1 MRIHTRI
8 WNMTRTNVLS
18 IAIVL
23 SAGHAYGQLHLIA
36 GTATP
41 NEEGPAI
48 AASLLKV
55 NPDGSLES
63 VEQLASQKEGMWW
76 IESADDAR
84 TIVMLTSEPELKV
97 VVVDMNRGEVVKRCE
112 KWPEVPGYLSPHI
125 WGTQYWLVADGTGR
139 LSVGRYGS
147 RGFPD
152 TVLQGMSLDAGVPC
166 DASFRMLGPTDVA
179 KVYVQGAGGIG
190 SLTGI
195 QGPTFLVDSAGAV
208 YTQIGGDRIYV
219 GYTVPRQ
226 SWSDMKVPF
235 AWVWANN
242 TKVAVVSYED
252 RQDRNNP
259 GPRRNIAYDKVNRI
273 WRELP
278 LPGLAGVRA
287 FGSTV
292 AMSEAVSP
300 VGEPVAAKTARR
312 EARAARDPDRRSVFE
327 GVERRERLP
336 LVYPGRL
343 HVHDVATGQSTVI
356 VTNEEDSEVLLVD
369 EETIY
374 YRVNDTIHASARG
387 VSGLLPGRILATDD
401 RIRDAHWA
409 FMK

>member
-1 MRIHTRI
+1 MFRLLQQTK
-8 WNMTRTNVLS
+8 VLL
-18 IAIVL
+18 IAFL
-23 SAGHAYGQLHLIA
+23 AFSGQAYAQLHVIVGA
-36 GTATP
+36 ATP
-41 NEEGPAI
+41 KEHDQAV
-48 AASLLKV
+48 AASLLKT
-55 NPDGSLES
+55 NPDGSLEL
-63 VEQLASQKEGMWW
+63 VEELVSKKEGMWW

-84 TIVMLTSEPELKV
+84 TIAILTSEPQSKV

-112 KWPEVPGYLSPHI
+112 KWPVVPGYLSPQ
-125 WGTQYWLVADGTGR
+125 WATQNWLVADGTGR

-147 RGFPD
+147 RGDPD
-152 TVLQGMSLDAGVPC
+152 SVLQGVSLDANVPC
-166 DASFRMLGPTDVA
+166 EASFGMLGPADVS
-179 KVYVQGAGGIG
+179 KVYRQGDGGIG

-208 YTQIGGDRIYV
+208 YTFIGGDRIYL

-226 SWSDMKVPF
+226 YWSDLRVPF
-235 AWVWANN
+235 GTVWANN
-242 TKVAVVSYED
+242 SRVAVVSYRD
-252 RQDRNNP
+252 LQDRNNP
-259 GPRRNIAYDKVNRI
+259 GPRRSLAFDKLNNI

-278 LPGLAGVRA
+278 WPGIPLVRA
-287 FGSTV
+287 FGSTL
-292 AMSEAVSP
+292 AISEAVSP
-300 VGEPVAAKTARR
+300 AGESDAAKTARR
-312 EARAARDPDRRSVFE
+312 EARGARDPDRRSVFE

-374 YRVNDTIHASARG
+374 YRVNDTIHSSQRG